1 MLLLLLGLS
10 YVEEELECVRKEG
23 KKVLRSKMR
32 NRKRKY
38 RTEEG

>member
-10 YVEEELECVRKEG
+10 YVEEELECVRKER
-23 KKVLRSKMR
+23 KNVLSCKMR
-32 NRKRKY
+32 NGKRKY